1 MKEIILLLL
10 CTLTFSTYALTKN
23 EAALIQA
30 AAKGDVKKVK
40 TLLKKF
46 DKNKDK
52 VDAFQEQQRVAGE
65 EGYMIIPAGQ
75 SALQEAAK
83 GGHGEIVKAL
93 LDAGATV
100 NDRCTLGY
108 AEKDEVFDLLK
119 KAGGE
124 GGICGPETYDHILNG
139 KIALI
144 RKLLESGLD
153 AGFSGS
159 GGDVSRHNGTSL
171 LLFAVNHGKTE
182 IVELLIQR
190 GADVNYAGTY
200 GTPLSTAQEQFA
212 FFREGEGKTFSDARS
227 RVEAYKKI
235 IQLLKAAGAK

>member
-1 MKEIILLLL
+1 MKKNLLLLL
-10 CTLTFSTYALTKN
+10 CTTTFSAYALTKN

-40 TLLKKF
+40 TILKKF

-65 EGYMIIPAGQ
+65 EGYMIIPPGL
-75 SALQEAAK
+75 SALQEATK
-83 GGHGEIVKAL
+83 GGHAEIVKAL

-100 NDRCTLGY
+100 NDRCTLGL

-124 GGICGPETYDHILNG
+124 GGICGPEAYDHILNG
-139 KIALI
+139 KTGMI
-144 RKLLESGLD
+144 RKLLQSGLE
-153 AGFSGS
+153 AGFSES
-159 GGDVSRHNGTSL
+159 GGEFSTHNGTSL
-171 LLFAVNHGKTE
+171 LLFAVDHSKTE

-190 GADVNYAGTY
+190 GADVNFAGTY
-200 GTPLSTAQEQFA
+200 GTPLAKAQEQLVFYTK
-212 FFREGEGKTFSDARS
+212 EEGKTFSDAQS
-227 RVEAYKKI
+227 RIEAYKKI